1 MLNLN
6 KDQFEQLQTAL
17 GEYIEEESKKSVSKF
32 DETLDT
38 VVKKL
43 IDEGWTLPAELPIM
57 AVNALGNTNELNDVN
72 LFMEQFYSHDDYRNM
87 ENMIGEIQE
96 SKIKD
101 GLIKLINECWWAFK
115 AQKYAICST
124 ALVSAIE
131 GILSEF
137 SDDKRDTRMMKV
149 CQKQV
154 DTLPADT
161 GTIIKHVWSS
171 YNQFIR
177 KLFHPSDFTKDEP
190 ADINRHWLSHGR
202 SDFEIEEI
210 DCMKLFN
217 AIHSLCMVANK
228 VCE

>member
-17 GEYIEEESKKSVSKF
+17 GEHIEEESKKSVSKF

-57 AVNALGNTNELNDVN
+57 AVDALGNTNELNDVN

-101 GLIKLINECWWAFK
+101 GLI
-115 AQKYAICST
+115 
-124 ALVSAIE
+124 
-131 GILSEF
+131 
-137 SDDKRDTRMMKV
+137 
-149 CQKQV
+149 
-154 DTLPADT
+154 TLY
-161 GTIIKHVWSS
+161 GT
-171 YNQFIR
+171 YFFR
-177 KLFHPSDFTKDEP
+177 
-190 ADINRHWLSHGR
+190 GR
-202 SDFEIEEI
+202 
-210 DCMKLFN
+210 
-217 AIHSLCMVANK
+217 
-228 VCE
+228 